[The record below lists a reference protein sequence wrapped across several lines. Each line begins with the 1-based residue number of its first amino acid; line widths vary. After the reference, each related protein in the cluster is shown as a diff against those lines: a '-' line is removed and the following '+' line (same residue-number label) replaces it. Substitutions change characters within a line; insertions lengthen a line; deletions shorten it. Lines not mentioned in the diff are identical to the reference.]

1 MNLTFW
7 KKKEAKKTKVFL
19 NNKNK
24 KAAAKNKIRK
34 KDPNQKKKAIA
45 KIFQI
50 YLNIPHFY
58 NKIKIEMK
66 MKMIMIMIMKVGM
79 IWKMNLM
86 KIAKCHMTVH

>member
-50 YLNIPHFY
+50 YLSIPHFY

-66 MKMIMIMIMKVGM
+66 MIMIMKVGM
-79 IWKMNLM
+79 IMKMNLM